1 MAKTSSIEREKKRSK
16 LAAQHRKKILD
27 IKEKLRVLYV
37 DAAEPNA
44 DFDAVYGQVEALQEK
59 LQRIP
64 RNAHVTRGR
73 RRCQVTG
80 RARGVYRRFG
90 LCKSKVRE
98 FAMLGWIPGLR
109 KASW

>member
-1 MAKTSSIEREKKRSK
+1 MAKTSSVEREKKRSK
-16 LAAQHRKKILD
+16 LAESHKAKILD
-27 IKEKLRVLYV
+27 IKEQLRKLYV
-37 DAAEPNA
+37 EAVDPNA
-44 DFDAVYGQVEALQEK
+44 NYDAVYSQIEQLQEK

-64 RNAHVTRGR
+64 RNAHATRGR
-73 RRCQVTG
+73 RRCKITG
-80 RARGVYRRFG
+80 RARGVYRKFG

>member
-1 MAKTSSIEREKKRSK
+1 MAKTSSVEREKKRSK
-16 LAAQHRKKILD
+16 LAKSHRSKIVN
-27 IKEKLRVLYV
+27 IKEQLRQLYIE
-37 DAAEPNA
+37 AIAPNA
-44 DFDAVYGQVEALQEK
+44 NYDTVYAQIEQLQEK

-73 RRCQVTG
+73 RRCQITG
-80 RARGVYRRFG
+80 RARGVYRKFG
-90 LCKSKVRE
+90 LCKTKVRE